1 MTKHKKN
8 CWEYMKCGR
17 QPGGD
22 KVSELGVCPAAISD
36 DHEGINEGRKAG
48 RFCWVVAGTL
58 CTGECQGTMA
68 HKILSCLR
76 CPFYLYVEKQEGD
89 CFALTEQDRNKHD
102 WRKNKK

>member
-1 MTKHKKN
+1 MTKDKKN
-8 CWEYMKCGR
+8 FWEYMKCGR
-17 QPGGD
+17 QSGGD
-22 KVSELGVCPAAISD
+22 KVAELGVCPAAISD
-36 DHEGINEGRKAG
+36 DHDGVNEGCKGG

-58 CTGECQGTMA
+58 CTGDCQGTMA

-102 WRKNKK
+102 WRKK